1 METAVFGREGR
12 VERFSEFHK
21 CSKMSDDTSIYR
33 SFVVTGIFRET
44 ENAKTFEIE
53 PADGRQVDYTAGQF
67 ITFVFKKGERENR
80 RSYSFSSAPA
90 LGEPMRI
97 TIKRVANGEYSRQ
110 LLNRIKVGDLLTS
123 SGISGF
129 FKLPEDLSK
138 FRQLTFLAAG
148 SGITPV
154 YALLKTVLHTT
165 DLPII
170 LIYSNYSKEDTIFH
184 DELVALQTK
193 FPGRFMIEFLFS
205 QSETIRR
212 RFSKFLLN
220 ELLEQ
225 HKIPL
230 QEALFYLCG
239 PESYMLVAGISLITA
254 GVPSAHIKKENF
266 NTRQHAFKPVPPDT
280 EPHKVRVLL
289 NGSRFEFETHYPDTI
304 LAAAKKQNIHLPYSC
319 EAGNC
324 GSCTATRV
332 KGMTWMAYNEVL
344 VDDEIA
350 KGKVLTCQGF
360 PVGGDI
366 ELEF

>member
-1 METAVFGREGR
+1 
-12 VERFSEFHK
+12 
-21 CSKMSDDTSIYR
+21 MSDDTSIYR
-33 SFVVTGIFRET
+33 SFIVTDIVSET
-44 ENAKTFEIE
+44 DNAKTFQLE
-53 PADGRQVDYTAGQF
+53 PADGKQPEYSAGQF
-67 ITFVFKKGERENR
+67 ITLVFKKNNGENR
-80 RSYSFSSAPA
+80 RSYSFSSAP
-90 LGEPMRI
+90 LLDEPMRI

-110 LLNRIKVGDLLTS
+110 LLSGIRVGDRLIS

-129 FKLPEDLSK
+129 FRLPEELTR
-138 FRQLTFLAAG
+138 FRQLMFLAAG

-154 YALLKTVLHTT
+154 YALLKTALHTT
-165 DLPII
+165 DLPVI
-170 LIYSNYSKEDTIFH
+170 LVYSNYSKEDTIFH
-184 DELVALQTK
+184 DELIALQTK
-193 FPGRFMIEFLFS
+193 FPRRFTIEFLFS
-205 QSETIRR
+205 QSEIARR

-225 HKIPL
+225 YDIPL
-230 QEALFYLCG
+230 QETLFFVCG

-254 GVPSAHIKKENF
+254 GVPSKHIKKENF
-266 NTRQHAFKPVPPDT
+266 NTRQHVFKPVPPDT
-280 EPHKVRVLL
+280 DPHKVRVFL
-289 NGSRFEFETHYPDTI
+289 NGNRFEFKVQYPDTI

-324 GSCTATRV
+324 GSCTATCV

-350 KGKVLTCQGF
+350 KGKVLTCQAF